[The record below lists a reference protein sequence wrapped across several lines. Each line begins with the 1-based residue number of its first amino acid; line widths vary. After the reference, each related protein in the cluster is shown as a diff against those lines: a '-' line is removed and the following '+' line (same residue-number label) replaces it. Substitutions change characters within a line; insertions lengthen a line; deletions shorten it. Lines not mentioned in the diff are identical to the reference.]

1 MPSSGRRTEILLLIL
16 RQCEILFLWQSEA
29 FSKSKETAVTTR
41 RQNPI
46 HFQQFSHPNDDDN
59 HETEI
64 VTQDNNDNRPEC
76 LYGTACY
83 RKNPQHKLEY
93 KHSAPPGERAVEKDA
108 ANEETGRSLMQANVN
123 LLYRST
129 SLYTLSEAAC
139 FKQIGS

>member
-1 MPSSGRRTEILLLIL
+1 MVPVCPRSHLEILLLIL

-41 RQNPI
+41 RKNPI

-76 LYGTACY
+76 PYGTACY

-93 KHSAPPGERAVEKDA
+93 KHSAPPVPERRTRQKLQKMEKGLWRKMRRMKRRDA
-108 ANEETGRSLMQANVN
+108 A
-123 LLYRST
+123 
-129 SLYTLSEAAC
+129 
-139 FKQIGS
+139 

>member
-1 MPSSGRRTEILLLIL
+1 MVPVCPRSHLEILLLIL

-41 RQNPI
+41 RKNPI

-76 LYGTACY
+76 PYGTACY

-93 KHSAPPGERAVEKDA
+93 KHSAPPG
-108 ANEETGRSLMQANVN
+108 
-123 LLYRST
+123 LLGLKCRRRVMPFSW
-129 SLYTLSEAAC
+129 
-139 FKQIGS
+139 GSVPCEL